1 MEVLPHRRYV
11 DADNSCLFSSIAY
24 LLDKDNFNISSS
36 LIYRLII
43 VDHIKENNIDE
54 GMLGMSKEEYLQK
67 ISESDTWGGAIELKM
82 FSEIF
87 NIQIA
92 VLDVQSGRID
102 IFGELED
109 FEKRIYLLY
118 NGIHYDPL
126 VMNYQDNNDSDITIF
141 SPNDSEKLVMFKD
154 FVESIKN
161 KGDYIDS
168 STINNLKCIKC
179 NNIFDCEEDAT
190 KHAINFNHWEF
201 KNI

>member
-24 LLDKDNFNISSS
+24 LIDKDNFNTSSS

-43 VDHIKENNIDE
+43 VDHIKQNKIDE
-54 GMLGMSKEEYLQK
+54 SIFGMSKNEYLEK
-67 ISESDTWGGAIELKM
+67 ISDSDTWGGAIELKM

-87 NIQIA
+87 DIQIA
-92 VLDVQSGRID
+92 VLDVQSGRTD
-102 IFGELED
+102 IFGEIED

-126 VMNYQDNNDSDITIF
+126 VMNHQDNNESDITIF
-141 SPNDSEKLVMFKD
+141 SPEDSEKLIMFKD
-154 FVESIKN
+154 YIESVKD
-161 KGDYIDS
+161 KGDYVDIS
-168 STINNLKCIKC
+168 KINNLKCIKC
-179 NNIFDCEEDAT
+179 NNIFESNEEASV
-190 KHAINFNHWEF
+190 HGINFNHWEF

>member
-54 GMLGMSKEEYLQK
+54 SMLGMCKKEYLEK
-67 ISESDTWGGAIELKM
+67 ISESNTWGGAIELKM

-87 NIQIA
+87 DIQIA

-109 FEKRIYLLY
+109 LEKRIYLLY

-126 VMNYQDNNDSDITIF
+126 VMNYQDNIESDITIF
-141 SPNDSEKLVMFKD
+141 SPNDSEKLIMFKD
-154 FVESIKN
+154 YVESIKN
-161 KGDYIDS
+161 KGDYIDIS
-168 STINNLKCIKC
+168 NINNLKCIKC
-179 NNIFDCEEDAT
+179 NNIFDSEEDAT